1 MSETPDFET
10 SLKRLEEIVK
20 KLENG
25 ELSLDSA
32 LQLFEEGIKLS
43 RFCHTKL
50 EEAER
55 GEAYLTLR
63 QAEAVARLYER
74 PLAALFLPEPPR
86 EEPPEAQ
93 FRRLPGAPEPP
104 WPQAFGVLRAVE
116 RPSVDM
122 LAREQE
128 KLAESMKGPKDL
140 SALLQSGDTW
150 DVGAGEA

>member
-10 SLKRLEEIVK
+10 ALKRLEEIVK

-55 GEAYLTLR
+55 RVEILVKNSSGQTRPVPFEP
-63 QAEAVARLYER
+63 ENER
-74 PLAALFLPEPPR
+74 
-86 EEPPEAQ
+86 
-93 FRRLPGAPEPP
+93 
-104 WPQAFGVLRAVE
+104 
-116 RPSVDM
+116 
-122 LAREQE
+122 
-128 KLAESMKGPKDL
+128 
-140 SALLQSGDTW
+140 
-150 DVGAGEA
+150 